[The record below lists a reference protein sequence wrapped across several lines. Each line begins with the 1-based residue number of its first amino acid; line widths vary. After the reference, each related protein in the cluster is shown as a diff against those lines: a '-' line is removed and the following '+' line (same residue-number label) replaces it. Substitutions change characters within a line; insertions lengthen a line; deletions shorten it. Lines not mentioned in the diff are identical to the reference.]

1 MFIIYKLI
9 TILNLSIHNV
19 EVFMLL
25 SHVVSIKTFGTYF
38 RSRSHDLIPVGV
50 VKELYVYPIKSC
62 KGISVFSFFC
72 HRLGP
77 ISGENFDRHFIVICG
92 KTSRFYTARQKPI
105 MVTISCEIRDGILSI
120 SWKDKSFVFK
130 KDCAKVN
137 CRLHSGLRADGLD
150 CGDEA
155 AEFFSKAIEESD
167 VRLLMYTEGLFNER
181 TFIPNP
187 AWWNNDVPKRMYNC
201 AYADLAPYMLT
212 TQASLDDLNSKLESD
227 VSNLNFRPVIV
238 IDKCEAWDEDKWL
251 DLQIGAVRLQCFK
264 PCTRCILTTV
274 NPATGT
280 KDGGMQP
287 LKKLRQFRLAPE
299 GRMRD
304 QFKDS
309 PIFGVNAGVDKP
321 GYIHVGQ
328 TVYARYKKSPF

>member
-1 MFIIYKLI
+1 MLAKDRNTIISVIGASVLIYK
-9 TILNLSIHNV
+9 
-19 EVFMLL
+19 
-25 SHVVSIKTFGTYF
+25 VVSRLWSYF
-38 RSRSHDLIPVGV
+38 RSRSHDFIPVGV

-77 ISGENFDRHFIVICG
+77 VFGENFDRYFIVICG
-92 KTSRFYTARQKPI
+92 KT
-105 MVTISCEIRDGILSI
+105 G
-120 SWKDKSFVFK
+120 
-130 KDCAKVN
+130 
-137 CRLHSGLRADGLD
+137 RLHSGLRTDGLD

-167 VRLLMYTEGLFNER
+167 VRLLMYTGGLFNER
-181 TFIPNP
+181 TCIPNP
-187 AWWNNDVPKRMYNC
+187 AWWNNNVPKRIDNC

-238 IDKCEAWDEDKWL
+238 VDKCEAWDEDKWL

-274 NPATGT
+274 NPATGS

>member
-1 MFIIYKLI
+1 MITKNKKTCITVIGASILIY
-9 TILNLSIHNV
+9 NV
-19 EVFMLL
+19 VYRLW
-25 SHVVSIKTFGTYF
+25 SYF
-38 RSRSHDLIPVGV
+38 YSRSQDFIPVGI

-77 ISGENFDRHFIVICG
+77 ISGEHCDRHFVLISG
-92 KTSRFYTARQKPI
+92 KTGRFYTARQKPV
-105 MVTISCEIRDGILSI
+105 MVTIGCEIQDGILCI
-120 SWKDKSFVFK
+120 RWKDESVQVDIEKIRK
-130 KDCAKVN
+130 KRNIRTAI
-137 CRLHSGLRADGLD
+137 LHGGLRTDGLD
-150 CGDEA
+150 CGDEV
-155 AEFFSKAIEESD
+155 AEFFSKAIEEPD
-167 VRLLMYTEGLFNER
+167 VRLLMYTEGLFTER
-181 TFIPNP
+181 TCIPHP
-187 AWWNNDVPKRMYNC
+187 SWWNNNVPKRRDNC

-212 TQASLDDLNSKLESD
+212 TQASLDDLNSKLETD
-227 VSNLNFRPVIV
+227 VSHLNFRPVIV
-238 IDKCEAWDEDKWL
+238 VDKCEAWDEDKWL
-251 DLQIGAVRLQCFK
+251 DLQIGIVRLQCFK

-280 KDGGMQP
+280 IDGEMQP

-309 PIFGVNAGVDKP
+309 PIFGVNAGVDEP

-328 TVYARYKKSPF
+328 TVYVRYKKSAF